1 MKTTVVPAQVTTV
14 EDRIIGKLGFSQI
27 VLLMIPVF
35 LSAGIFTLLPPVMN
49 GTLYKYILM
58 ALSLIVCGILSIR
71 IKGKIIALWLVM
83 VLRYNL
89 RPKYYLFDKNTTA
102 FRDEYKSTLLEDEEV
117 INQPTKKP
125 PKPEKLDNISTIKT
139 RQIIDDPT
147 ANVRFE
153 TDKRGGLHVRFTKVK
168 R

>member
-49 GTLYKYILM
+49 GALYKYVLM
-58 ALSLIVCGILSIR
+58 ALSLIVCGILSVR
-71 IKGKIIALWLVM
+71 IKGKIIALWLVT
-83 VLRYNL
+83 VLRHNL

-102 FRDEYKSTLLEDEEV
+102 FRDEYKSAPPVDEEV
-117 INQPTKKP
+117 INQPTKKLQ
-125 PKPEKLDNISTIKT
+125 KLEKLDDASTIKT
-139 RQIIDDPT
+139 RQMIDDPT
-147 ANVRFE
+147 ADVRFE
-153 TDKRGGLHVRFTKVK
+153 TDKKGGLHVRFTKVK